1 MKNECGMYKCKGIEQ
16 DLPLLD
22 FYSIANY
29 GHYMIS
35 DYLYSFPFQNKAKTL
50 KQWPRGQGNNK
61 SINEETVI
69 ATSSTKNGTVATA
82 GTSK

>member
-1 MKNECGMYKCKGIEQ
+1 
-16 DLPLLD
+16 
-22 FYSIANY
+22 
-29 GHYMIS
+29 MIS
-35 DYLYSFPFQNKAKTL
+35 DYYIYSFSFQNKAKTL

-69 ATSSTKNGTVATA
+69 ATSSTKNGTVATG

>member
-1 MKNECGMYKCKGIEQ
+1 MKQSCYP
-16 DLPLLD
+16 LPGY
-22 FYSIANY
+22 FSNANY

-35 DYLYSFPFQNKAKTL
+35 DYIYYSFSFQNKAKTL

-69 ATSSTKNGTVATA
+69 ATSSTKNGTVATG

>member
-1 MKNECGMYKCKGIEQ
+1 MNETVI
-16 DLPLLD
+16 LPITQLL
-22 FYSIANY
+22 FNANY

-69 ATSSTKNGTVATA
+69 ATSSTKNGTVATG

>member
-1 MKNECGMYKCKGIEQ
+1 MKQSYYP
-16 DLPLLD
+16 LPNY
-22 FYSIANY
+22 FSNANY
-29 GHYMIS
+29 GHYIIS
-35 DYLYSFPFQNKAKTL
+35 DYYIYSFSFQNKAKTL

-69 ATSSTKNGTVATA
+69 ATSSTKNGTVATG